1 VGWVE
6 FFCNGSVHL
15 ERTNTPDRV
24 QFITIKAPGLMGH
37 VISLLCDSNLIMGNG
52 LVNGN
57 YLGGGL
63 EVRMGKSNE
72 IDEIV
77 VRFVF
82 GFYDPTMYFENI
94 SFFTLET

>member
-1 VGWVE
+1 MRFE
-6 FFCNGSVHL
+6 SHY
-15 ERTNTPDRV
+15 
-24 QFITIKAPGLMGH
+24 
-37 VISLLCDSNLIMGNG
+37 GNG

-63 EVRMGKSNE
+63 EVWMGKSNE

-82 GFYDPTMYFENI
+82 GFYDQTI
-94 SFFTLET
+94 SKISLLTLEKHR